1 MYIMETRVYNNEEG
15 CILLI
20 YFNNGLVFYYDNFE

>member
-15 CILLI
+15 YILFI